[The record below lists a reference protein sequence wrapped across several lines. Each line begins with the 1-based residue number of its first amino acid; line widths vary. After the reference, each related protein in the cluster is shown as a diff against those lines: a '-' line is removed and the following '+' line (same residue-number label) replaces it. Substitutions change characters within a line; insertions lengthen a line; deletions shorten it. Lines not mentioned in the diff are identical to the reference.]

1 MSKSILLTALR
12 FILLLAVQVLILNN
26 INLFGLMEP
35 LLYVWFILL
44 LPLRTPK
51 WAVLLLSFL
60 MGFCVDIFS
69 GQVGFH
75 TAVSVFTGFIRPLF
89 LGALLTNSHNE
100 AHDTPTSANMGFM
113 PYLGY
118 VSILMIIH
126 TFTLIAIESLHWSEI
141 LQYLL
146 RSSLS
151 SLAGIV
157 LILICDMVFFPSS
170 KN

>member
-12 FILLLAVQVLILNN
+12 FILLLTVQVLILNN
-26 INLFGLMEP
+26 INLFGLVEP

-100 AHDTPTSANMGFM
+100 ANDTPTSANMGFM
-113 PYLGY
+113 PYFGY

-126 TFTLIAIESLHWSEI
+126 TFTLIAIESLRWSEI

-157 LILICDMVFFPSS
+157 LILICDMIFFPSS

>member
-1 MSKSILLTALR
+1 MTKNILLIAIR
-12 FILLLAVQVLILNN
+12 FIILLIIQVFILNN
-26 INLFGLMEP
+26 INLFGLVEP

-60 MGFCVDIFS
+60 IGFSVDVFS

-89 LGALLTNSHNE
+89 LGALITNQQSE
-100 AHDTPTSANMGFM
+100 THDTPTSTNMGFM
-113 PYLGY
+113 PFLGY
-118 VSILMIIH
+118 VSILTIIH
-126 TFTLIAIESLHWSEI
+126 TFTLIMIESFRWSEI
-141 LQYLL
+141 LQILL
-146 RSSLS
+146 RAGLS
-151 SLAGIV
+151 SLCTIV
-157 LILICDMVFFPSS
+157 LIITCDLIFFKSS